1 MRFKVLP
8 GFRDFLPSELATR
21 RWIESAW
28 HRASRGAGFQEID
41 GPVLEPLELVTAK
54 SGEEIVE
61 QLYTFEDKGGRKV
74 ALRPEMTPTIARM
87 VGGRAAGLPKPIK
100 WYCVPEFYRY
110 EKPQRGRT
118 RAFRQWNV
126 DVFGTEEAAA
136 DAEAMAIAVEG
147 LRLLGLGPGDVVL
160 RINDRRFLH
169 GQLRSIDVD
178 EDDEPEVLA
187 LIDRLERDDSA
198 AARLEASLGKT
209 RAREV
214 AGWCERMPVGGTEA
228 LGEVIEACQD
238 FGIGE
243 FVEPDFRIVRGLAYY
258 TGPVWEIF
266 DRAKAL
272 RSVAG
277 GGRYDGLIKL
287 LGGPDLPALGFG
299 MGDVVLGELL
309 KERDLVPDAE
319 PRVDAIVAPIGA
331 EMQAVA
337 RRVVAKLR
345 AEGVRAEAPYG
356 APRIAKAL
364 KAAQAAGARRVVL
377 VGPEEWESASVKV
390 RDMDSGRETLV
401 RFEDLR

>member
-8 GFRDFLPSELATR
+8 GFRDFLPAELATR

-28 HRASRGAGFQEID
+28 HRASRGAGFQEVD

-54 SGEEIVE
+54 SGEEIVQ

-126 DVFGTEEAAA
+126 DVFGSEEAAA
-136 DAEAMAIAVEG
+136 DAEAMAIAIEG
-147 LRLLGLGPGDVVL
+147 LRLLGLGPGDVAL
-160 RINDRRFLH
+160 RMNDRRFVRR
-169 GQLRSIDVD
+169 QLRSIDVD
-178 EDDEPEVLA
+178 EDDELEVLA
-187 LIDRLERDDSA
+187 LIDRFERDDSA
-198 AARLEASLGKT
+198 AARLEASLGKA

-214 AGWCERMPVGGTEA
+214 AGWCERMPVGGVEE
-228 LGEVIEACQD
+228 LGAVLEACED

-277 GGRYDGLIKL
+277 GGRYDGLIEL
-287 LGGPDLPALGFG
+287 LGGPNLSALGFG

-309 KERDLVPDAE
+309 KERGLVPDAE
-319 PRVDAIVAPIGA
+319 PRVDAVVVPIGA
-331 EMQAVA
+331 EMQAAA

-345 AEGVRAEAPYG
+345 AEGVRADGPYG
-356 APRIAKAL
+356 APRVARAL
-364 KAAQAAGARRVVL
+364 RAAQAAGARRVVL
-377 VGPEEWESASVKV
+377 VGPEEWQSASVKV
-390 RDMDSGRETLV
+390 RDMESGRETLV